1 MTPRKSTCST
11 LQNVN
16 GGWYQRG
23 RLFLMPKKLEISYHY
38 LDLCHEKSPGRPSL
52 RDLAVRAKISH
63 MYARK
68 VIIELTNTGS
78 LTNPEVTN
86 SERIR
91 DAEKI
96 LYLDP
101 VEELFLLALRAENPA
116 RSNTDYVAKLFTYYG
131 TLVSAS
137 FISLWFKT
145 RFDYKGSFRK
155 PNLVPLDKFK
165 QDNVVRYIEYKL
177 KCKLLSDHSR
187 YCFLDEKHLVN
198 SDTVP
203 KKQRRCPIT
212 GRTDFIS
219 VSGDFRKTYNMIAC
233 ISANPLKQTHCV
245 YTIGEENGTAES
257 FMSFCQLMVQ
267 SRWLIHDE
275 ILIMDNAA
283 VHTGAEAEDL
293 EEWFWDYMVN
303 GRPLHVLVIYLP
315 TRSPELNPI
324 ELIFHIFSRRIRKY
338 RTQNNEGAIDEAV
351 VRYGSMVMD
360 QMEYKTIL
368 NCYVHC
374 GY

>member
-1 MTPRKSTCST
+1 LAADTAIFGRESFTVLKIKPKVVHFVKSTFES
-11 LQNVN
+11 
-16 GGWYQRG
+16 
-23 RLFLMPKKLEISYHY
+23 
-38 LDLCHEKSPGRPSL
+38 LC
-52 RDLAVRAKISH
+52 
-63 MYARK
+63 
-68 VIIELTNTGS
+68 
-78 LTNPEVTN
+78 
-86 SERIR
+86 
-91 DAEKI
+91 
-96 LYLDP
+96 
-101 VEELFLLALRAENPA
+101 
-116 RSNTDYVAKLFTYYG
+116 
-131 TLVSAS
+131 
-137 FISLWFKT
+137 
-145 RFDYKGSFRK
+145 
-155 PNLVPLDKFK
+155 
-165 QDNVVRYIEYKL
+165 
-177 KCKLLSDHSR
+177 
-187 YCFLDEKHLVN
+187 
-198 SDTVP
+198 
-203 KKQRRCPIT
+203 
-212 GRTDFIS
+212 
-219 VSGDFRKTYNMIAC
+219 
-233 ISANPLKQTHCV
+233 SANPLLKQTHCV

-293 EEWFWDYMVN
+293 EEWFWDYMVD

-324 ELIFHIFSRRIRKY
+324 KLIFHIFSRRIRKY